1 MRSTTVHISRDIKK
15 SNDGSKPTTE
25 VDASKAARVNTE
37 AVATIAIIERRAF
50 FRDCIVKSFDAYA
63 HLEVVAAPNV
73 EDWLQSDMR
82 SETAL
87 VVLSTE
93 GDSDESTQD
102 NLDKLAEAAPSLP
115 VVVLSD
121 SDTVDRVVDAIG
133 KGARGYISTET
144 SLDVAVE
151 AIKIVQAGG
160 TFVPASSLLA
170 AYQRNA
176 VPAEPR
182 LEFNSMFT
190 SRQAAVVE
198 ALRLG
203 KANKTI
209 AYELNM
215 CESTVKVHVRNI
227 MKRLKA
233 QNRTQVAYLV
243 GQLMRSPEDSQRR

>member
-1 MRSTTVHISRDIKK
+1 MRTTNDHVSRGNTRLTDVSEQKTGAGM
-15 SNDGSKPTTE
+15 DRH
-25 VDASKAARVNTE
+25 ASLPNTE
-37 AVATIAIIERRAF
+37 ASATIAVIERRAF
-50 FRDCIVKSFDAYA
+50 FRDCIVKTLNAHA
-63 HLEVVAAPNV
+63 HLKVVAAASV
-73 EDWLQSDMR
+73 DEWIQSAAVGDT
-82 SETAL
+82 SL
-87 VVLSTE
+87 VILSAD
-93 GDSDESTQD
+93 GGGGLSMKDCLAQI
-102 NLDKLAEAAPSLP
+102 AEAAPALP

-121 SDTVDRVVDAIG
+121 SETADRVVDAIG

-144 SLDVAVE
+144 SLDVAIE
-151 AIKIVQAGG
+151 AMKIVRAGG

-176 VPAEPR
+176 KPSERR

-243 GQLMRSPEDSQRR
+243 GQLMRSSETP

>member
-1 MRSTTVHISRDIKK
+1 MRTTNDHISRSYKTLV
-15 SNDGSKPTTE
+15 DGSSDKVGTP
-25 VDASKAARVNTE
+25 VDHRAVLPKTE
-37 AVATIAIIERRAF
+37 ASATIVVIERRAF
-50 FRDCIVKSFDAYA
+50 FRDCIVTSLSSRNNFN
-63 HLEVVAAPNV
+63 VVAAASVDEWVKSGFVQN
-73 EDWLQSDMR
+73 
-82 SETAL
+82 TAL
-87 VVLSTE
+87 VILSA
-93 GDSDESTQD
+93 DSGVSEHATKD
-102 NLDKLAEAAPSLP
+102 NLQQLAQAAPSLP

-121 SDTVDRVVDAIG
+121 SDTADSVVDAIG

-144 SLDVAVE
+144 CLNVAIE
-151 AIKIVQAGG
+151 AMKIVKAGG

-170 AYQRNA
+170 AYKRNSTSA
-176 VPAEPR
+176 DPHGQ
-182 LEFNSMFT
+182 FDSMFT

-243 GQLMRSPEDSQRR
+243 GQLRRNAESA

>member
-1 MRSTTVHISRDIKK
+1 MPASDDISATSTDGISRA
-15 SNDGSKPTTE
+15 E
-25 VDASKAARVNTE
+25 VASTDTSTIV
-37 AVATIAIIERRAF
+37 AVIERRAF
-50 FRDCIVKSFDAYA
+50 FRDCIVKSFNAARD
-63 HLEVVAAPNV
+63 LKVIAAPSV
-73 EDWLQSDMR
+73 DDWLQSDAKPK
-82 SETAL
+82 TAL

-93 GDSDESTQD
+93 SGCSESTKD
-102 NLDKLAEAAPSLP
+102 GLEKLAAVDPNLP

-133 KGARGYISTET
+133 NGARGYISTET
-144 SLDVAVE
+144 SLDVAIE
-151 AIKIVQAGG
+151 AMKIVKAGG

-176 VPAEPR
+176 APAEPR

-227 MKRLKA
+227 MKRLNA

-243 GQLMRSPEDSQRR
+243 GQLMRDPEDSQRR

>member
-1 MRSTTVHISRDIKK
+1 MRTTNVHVSRGNKTSNEVSVVSTEAEADR
-15 SNDGSKPTTE
+15 E
-25 VDASKAARVNTE
+25 AAFPNTE
-37 AVATIAIIERRAF
+37 ALATIAVIERRAF
-50 FRDCIVKSFDAYA
+50 FRDCIVKSLDAYA
-63 HLEVVAAPNV
+63 HLEVVAAASV
-73 EDWLQSDMR
+73 DDWLQSQAQRD
-82 SETAL
+82 TAL
-87 VVLSTE
+87 VVLSAE
-93 GDSDESTQD
+93 GSSNESTKD
-102 NLDKLAEAAPSLP
+102 NLEKLAAVAPELP

-121 SDTVDRVVDAIG
+121 SDTVERVVDAIG

-144 SLDVAVE
+144 SLDVAIE
-151 AIKIVQAGG
+151 AMKIVKAGG

-176 VPAEPR
+176 APAEPR

-243 GQLMRSPEDSQRR
+243 GQLMRSSDNP